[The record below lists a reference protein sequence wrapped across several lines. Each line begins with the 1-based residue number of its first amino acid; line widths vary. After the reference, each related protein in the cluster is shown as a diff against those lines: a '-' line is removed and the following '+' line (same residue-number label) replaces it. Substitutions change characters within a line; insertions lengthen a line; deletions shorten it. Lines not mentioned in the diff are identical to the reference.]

1 MLIIRIC
8 ASTSNTLEEKTS
20 LSACS
25 ERWVRYRPSLV
36 NNERTYLNRQLTV
49 HETLNFQLQKAVQFK
64 RAGYLFNRKTEV
76 YSFNNHGYAKVTYTW
91 IERYKWLYSP
101 LYCKT
106 TERWSKNSIFVT
118 RNENENVI
126 ILNMRHF
133 PKYYDHFWSLAFV
146 KLKLKMGNSC
156 FFFIIKLVNMRERE
170 TLIWS
175 FKSPVKVRCYF
186 KTAYFSGETVSQK
199 KTKTWIGKAREVK
212 PHGSLGFIFL
222 IILSF

>member
-1 MLIIRIC
+1 MNVHTWIDNLPFTKHWISSCKKQFSLKEQDISSIEKLRCIL
-8 ASTSNTLEEKTS
+8 STITDTQKSPIHGLNDVSDYTP
-20 LSACS
+20 
-25 ERWVRYRPSLV
+25 RY
-36 NNERTYLNRQLTV
+36 TIRQLRGDLKIV
-49 HETLNFQLQKAVQFK
+49 
-64 RAGYLFNRKTEV
+64 
-76 YSFNNHGYAKVTYTW
+76 
-91 IERYKWLYSP
+91 
-101 LYCKT
+101 
-106 TERWSKNSIFVT
+106 IFVT

-133 PKYYDHFWSLAFV
+133 PKYYDHFWSLAYV

-156 FFFIIKLVNMRERE
+156 FFFIIQLVNMRERE

-212 PHGSLGFIFL
+212 PLYLPYLSF
-222 IILSF
+222 ILSDLY